1 MQKETD
7 LNITISNLNATKIH
21 LQFKE
26 NADLKEIETVF
37 VCEDYG
43 KFFLLLPTFSVDN
56 TRNQALRAWF

>member
-26 NADLKEIETVF
+26 STDLKKIETVF

-43 KFFLLLPTFSVDN
+43 KFFLLQTKGQLISE
-56 TRNQALRAWF
+56 